1 MEDCIFCKIIKGE
14 IPAAKIWEDEN
25 YFAFADIA
33 PRKPGH
39 TLVLPKKHI
48 SYIFN
53 VDKNLLCG
61 LMEACKPIA
70 RALEKVYKPESGRV
84 GIMVAGIEVS
94 HVHIHLIPMDKGKDL
109 SFTNPVSPL
118 PLTEIEKE
126 AEKIKENL

>member
-1 MEDCIFCKIIKGE
+1 MEDCIFCKIVKGE

-39 TLVLPKKHI
+39 ILVLPKKHI
-48 SYIFN
+48 SYIFD

-70 RALEKVYKPESGRV
+70 HALEKVYKPESGRV
-84 GIMVAGIEVS
+84 GIMVAGIEIP
-94 HVHIHLIPMDKGKDL
+94 HVHIHLIPMDEGKDL
-109 SFTNPVSPL
+109 SFANPVSPL
-118 PLTEIEKE
+118 PLTEVEKE